1 MIRLARASSIGP
13 PRPDGVDV
21 HVEALTQ
28 LVGVAH
34 VCLDECTGSR
44 HSGTMPGTEIVEHD
58 HLVASSNQSLT
69 RDATDVPGS
78 TRHQDTHP
86 HHPFETLAETPTSS
100 KRR

>member
-1 MIRLARASSIGP
+1 
-13 PRPDGVDV
+13 
-21 HVEALTQ
+21 
-28 LVGVAH
+28 
-34 VCLDECTGSR
+34 
-44 HSGTMPGTEIVEHD
+44 MPGTEIVEHD